1 MPQSDSKHRK
11 PNHPSEASGA
21 RLPKIHLKRWPFAL
35 VLVWTIAI
43 AASLYWNYR
52 QTHSLLL
59 EQAHSE
65 LRANFFKDLT
75 FRQWATKHGGVYV
88 PVDRET
94 QPDPFVA
101 YLPERDIVTP
111 SGRVLT
117 LINPALMVRQ
127 FNEMAQ
133 QSYGAISHI
142 SSLRPLNPLNQ
153 PDPWEAEALK
163 ILAGGTEE
171 ITEISPIDGAPY
183 LRLIRP
189 MVMVEACLDCHKQ
202 QGYRAGEQAGGVSVS
217 VPLAPLD
224 AVEKERIVSLGLGH
238 GILWLLGLSG
248 IGFGARQ
255 LGRRISER
263 ESVYFALKESEDRS
277 RSILSTSLDAI
288 ITIDREE
295 RITGWNQQA
304 ETIFGWSA
312 EEVMGEPLS
321 GKIIPPGE
329 REAHRRGIK
338 LLLESG
344 QGRIINQRIEVTG
357 LRRNGEKFP
366 LELAIALIVTDGQ
379 PAFSAFLRDISE
391 SKRNEEKIQRDFH
404 LQQALAAVLEISI
417 RPIPFNERLGNAL
430 SSILATPWLALR
442 DAGAIFLVAE
452 DGATLLLAAQQGIA
466 EPILQQCASVPFGE
480 CMCGL
485 AAKEKAPIFA
495 SEVDDRHTRSFPG
508 MQAHGHYCLPILSGE
523 KLLGVLNLYLV
534 EGHQKNEAEL
544 HFLSAVAHV
553 LGGMIQRH
561 HAEEQLQHSAYYDAL
576 TGMPNRALLLE
587 RLDRCLKRAVR
598 HDEFRYAVLFLD
610 LDRFKNINDSLGHT
624 SGDQI
629 LVSVAERLQQCVRPG
644 DTVARLGGDEFAIL
658 LDDIVDILD
667 ASQVAERIHSSMF
680 QPFEFSGHEAFI
692 STSIGITLGNPAY
705 KTPED
710 LLRDAD
716 TAMYR
721 AKSQGTAKTSI
732 FDEQMHAHVVALVTM
747 ETELRRAVERHELR
761 VHYQP
766 IVSATSGETIGF
778 EALVRWPHSER
789 GMISPAEFIPV
800 AEESG
805 LIGSI
810 GRWVLQEACREA
822 QAWHTRFPHRDDL
835 FVSVNLSAKQFLQ
848 SNISEEIFQTLQQSG
863 LEPHRLHLE
872 ITESALLDNP
882 ETSNQVLVELRAR
895 GIQLYLDDFG
905 TGYSSLS
912 YLHSFPFD
920 ALKIDRSFVCMLG
933 KGSKHVGMVSA
944 IIAIA
949 RSFGMDVIAEGVE
962 TSEQL
967 EQLQELGCHKIQGYY
982 FSRPLPVE
990 GVAEWLAGK

>member
-11 PNHPSEASGA
+11 PNLPSEASGA
-21 RLPKIHLKRWPFAL
+21 RLPKIHLRRWPFTL

-52 QTHSLLL
+52 QTHILLL

-88 PVDRET
+88 PVTRET

-101 YLPERDIVTP
+101 YLPERDVVTP

-127 FNEMAQ
+127 FNEMAR
-133 QSYGAISHI
+133 QSYGTLSHI
-142 SSLRPLNPLNQ
+142 SSLRPLNPVNQ
-153 PDPWEAEALK
+153 PDPWEARALK
-163 ILAGGTEE
+163 ILAGGMEE
-171 ITEISPIDGAPY
+171 VTGIAPINGAPY

-217 VPLAPLD
+217 VPLAPIE
-224 AVEKERIVSLGLGH
+224 AVEKERMLSLGLGH

-263 ESVYFALKESEDRS
+263 ESVYFALQES
-277 RSILSTSLDAI
+277 
-288 ITIDREE
+288 
-295 RITGWNQQA
+295 
-304 ETIFGWSA
+304 
-312 EEVMGEPLS
+312 
-321 GKIIPPGE
+321 
-329 REAHRRGIK
+329 
-338 LLLESG
+338 
-344 QGRIINQRIEVTG
+344 
-357 LRRNGEKFP
+357 
-366 LELAIALIVTDGQ
+366 
-379 PAFSAFLRDISE
+379 
-391 SKRNEEKIQRDFH
+391 EEKIQRDFH

-417 RPIPFNERLGNAL
+417 RPIPFKERLENAL

-466 EPILQQCASVPFGE
+466 EPILQQCARVPFGE

-485 AAKEKAPIFA
+485 AAKEKTPVFA

-534 EGHQKNEAEL
+534 EGHRKNEAEL

-561 HAEEQLQHSAYYDAL
+561 QAEEQLQHSAYYDAL

-587 RLDRCLKRAVR
+587 RLDRCLRRAAR

-629 LVSVAERLQQCVRPG
+629 LVSVAERLQLCVRPG

-658 LDDIVDILD
+658 LDDIADILD
-667 ASQVAERIHSSMF
+667 ASQIAERIHSSMF

-692 STSIGITLGNPAY
+692 STSIGISLGNPAY

-721 AKSQGTAKTSI
+721 AKSLGAAKTAI
-732 FDEQMHAHVVALVTM
+732 FDEQMHAHVLALVTM

-766 IVSATSGETIGF
+766 IVSATSGETLGF

-789 GMISPAEFIPV
+789 GMVSPAEFIPV

-810 GRWVLQEACREA
+810 GRWVLREACREA
-822 QAWHTRFPHRDDL
+822 RAWHTRFPHRGDL

-848 SNISEEIFQTLQQSG
+848 TNISEEILQTLQESG
-863 LEPHRLHLE
+863 LDPHCLHLE

-944 IIAIA
+944 IVAIA
-949 RSFGMDVIAEGVE
+949 RSFGMEVIAEGVE
-962 TSEQL
+962 TQEQL
-967 EQLQELGCHKIQGYY
+967 EQLQALGCHNIQGYY
-982 FSRPLPVE
+982 FSRPLPIGSVT
-990 GVAEWLAGK
+990 EWLAKG